1 MLCEFFINP
10 LIKIYLGMCCLRIK
24 CDTDTKS
31 FITAQLYILLYF
43 VNKSTFDSNTN
54 LYSSNSGNS
63 SNSLIVALTYSVNIR
78 ASVCSKAYSSIAYS
92 ASIVAGRHRYRVR
105 IRRFRGIPVLLSIVQ
120 NSGIFF

>member
-1 MLCEFFINP
+1 MCCEFFINP

-31 FITAQLYILLYF
+31 FITAQLYILLYS
-43 VNKSTFDSNTN
+43 VYKSTFDSNTN
-54 LYSSNSGNS
+54 LYSSNSS
-63 SNSLIVALTYSVNIR
+63 SIVIETYSVNIS

>member
-1 MLCEFFINP
+1 MCCEFFINP

-31 FITAQLYILLYF
+31 FITAQSYILLYS

-54 LYSSNSGNS
+54 LYSSNSS
-63 SNSLIVALTYSVNIR
+63 SIVIETYSVNIS
-78 ASVCSKAYSSIAYS
+78 ASVCGSIAYSSIAYS
-92 ASIVAGRHRYRVR
+92 VNIVAGRHRYRVR

>member
-1 MLCEFFINP
+1 MCCEFFINP

-43 VNKSTFDSNTN
+43 VNKSTFDSNPN
-54 LYSSNSGNS
+54 SYSSSNSGNS
-63 SNSLIVALTYSVNIR
+63 SIVIETYSVNIS
-78 ASVCSKAYSSIAYS
+78 ASVCGSIAYSSIAYS
-92 ASIVAGRHRYRVR
+92 VNIVAGRHRYRVR
-105 IRRFRGIPVLLSIVQ
+105 IRRFWGIPVLLSIVQ